1 MISNPEHGW
10 CDIQIGNWSGKLS
23 YIDIDE
29 LLAKS
34 KIKVE
39 TVFDK
44 VTVVSCK
51 LPNGFV
57 IVEASG
63 AVDPKNYNEQIGKK
77 ICMERIENKLWELEG
92 YALTKKL
99 YERNEGC

>member
-1 MISNPEHGW
+1 MTTVTK
-10 CDIQIGNWSGKLS
+10 QQ
-23 YIDIDE
+23 IDE

-77 ICMERIENKLWELEG
+77 FVWKG
-92 YALTKKL
+92 
-99 YERNEGC
+99 